1 MKHSIMSLGLM
12 TLCVSTALFAPPRT
26 RPAFFSLTI
35 TNDTDKELKVLGIY
49 QSRFDRP
56 PDVESRVVSAHSKN
70 TTMSF
75 DERKLF
81 KGGDVSLR
89 SVIIRFGKRDLK
101 TFNITQPEQREN
113 VVIEEKDIE

>member
-1 MKHSIMSLGLM
+1 MSLGLM

-49 QSRFDRP
+49 QSHFDRSY
-56 PDVESRVVSAHSKN
+56 VESRVVSAHSKN
-70 TTMSF
+70 TTMNF
-75 DERKLF
+75 DERKLL